1 MKILQTKIPDVTI
14 NNIDESKMLLA
25 DSIISN
31 VYPLFNDLHKGKE
44 KDVIK
49 YEQNLSKLKSVLKH
63 EKDSI
68 KALLVRYSKAKKIS
82 KILDRIKTMV
92 KAGLINDGALRHE
105 TVILLKILERL
116 PTEKLDEQLNKTMLL
131 LDKRFAK

>member
-1 MKILQTKIPDVTI
+1 MKIIKTKIPDVTM
-14 NNIDESKMLLA
+14 NNIDESKQILA
-25 DSIISN
+25 NNIIAN

-44 KDVIK
+44 KEAIRHK
-49 YEQNLSKLKSVLKH
+49 QGLSKLKSVLKH

-82 KILDRIKTMV
+82 KILDRINTMV
-92 KAGLINDGALRHE
+92 ESGLTNDGSLKHE

-116 PTEKLDEQLNKTMLL
+116 PSEKLNEQLNKTMMI
-131 LDKRFAK
+131 LDKRFAR

>member
-14 NNIDESKMLLA
+14 NNIDESKMILA
-25 DSIISN
+25 NSIISN

-68 KALLVRYSKAKKIS
+68 KGLLVRYSKAKKIS

-131 LDKRFAK
+131 LNKRFAK

>member
-25 DSIISN
+25 DNIISN
-31 VYPLFNDLHKGKE
+31 VYPLFNDLYKGKE
-44 KDVIK
+44 KDAIK

-68 KALLVRYSKAKKIS
+68 KTLLVRYSKAKKIS

-92 KAGLINDGALRHE
+92 KSGLINDGALRHE

-131 LDKRFAK
+131 LNKRFAK